1 MRHGATPWNAG
12 GRFQGVSDVALS
24 ELGFAQAAAISR
36 RLEGERIDRLY
47 SSDLSRALETA
58 RVIARQHDI
67 EPIPDSRLREF
78 HFGEW
83 ESLTWG
89 EIARRHPE
97 LGNDATAARRY
108 APPGG
113 ETFDAVRVRVRHF
126 LDEVLPVR
134 AQDRAVGAVSRHV
147 AVVTHAGV
155 LHATLAELGLSAPRE
170 SAARFSPAG
179 ITRIAIDE
187 NRSAALLAFDDLSHL
202 SQ

>member
-24 ELGFAQAAAISR
+24 ELGIVQAGAISR

-58 RVIARQHDI
+58 RAIGLKHDV
-67 EPIPDSRLREF
+67 EPVPDGRLREF
-78 HFGEW
+78 DFGEW
-83 ESLTWG
+83 EGLTWD

-97 LGNDATAARRY
+97 LGNDATAARSY

-113 ETFDAVRVRVRHF
+113 ETFDAVRARVRAF
-126 LDEVLPVR
+126 LADILN
-134 AQDRAVGAVSRHV
+134 AADGADANASRHAV
-147 AVVTHAGV
+147 VVTHAGV
-155 LHATLAELGLSAPRE
+155 LHAILAELNLTAPAQ

-179 ITRIAIDE
+179 ITRIVIDDTG
-187 NRSAALLAFDDLSHL
+187 SAALLTFDDLSHVP
-202 SQ
+202 